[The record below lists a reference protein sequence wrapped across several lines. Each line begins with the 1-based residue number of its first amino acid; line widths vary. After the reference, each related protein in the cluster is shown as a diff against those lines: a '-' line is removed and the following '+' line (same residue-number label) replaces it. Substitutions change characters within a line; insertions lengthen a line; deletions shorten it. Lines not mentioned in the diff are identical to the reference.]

1 MSIKRALV
9 SVHDKAGLV
18 DFCKGLIELNI
29 EIVSSGGTAEAL
41 KKAGIKVTLVSEI
54 TGFPE
59 ILDGRVKTLHP
70 NIHGALLALRGNKAH
85 METLAKHKITPI
97 DMVVV
102 NLYPFEATVAKGADM
117 AEAMENMDIGGPS
130 MIRSAAKNHKF
141 VVVIVSPSQY
151 APILEMLRKKG
162 DVTEE
167 MRGELA
173 REALLHTSS
182 YDIAI
187 HEYLSEKYKSQDK
200 FPKTVVARYEK
211 VQECRYGENAHQCGA
226 FYRLYGADRGL
237 LKAKQL
243 HGKEL
248 SFNNFLDMN
257 DALRIVVDFKD
268 PTVAVMKHANP
279 CGVATRKNILDAY
292 KVAFDVDS
300 KSAYGGV
307 VGLNR
312 TVDKDTA
319 EEIGKVFIEVVIAP
333 GYTKDALEILTKKKN
348 IRLMEIP
355 ENAVDWDELDMKK
368 VFGGVLYQTY
378 DHKEVTKADLKVIS
392 KRHPTEQEYHDLLF
406 AWKIVRN
413 VKSNAIVL
421 VKGDTTV
428 GIGAGQMS
436 RVDSAEIAVKK
447 SGGKSVGAVMASD
460 AFFPFRDALDVGGKA
475 GVTAVIHPGG
485 SIRDQEVIDAAN
497 EYNIAM
503 VYTGIRAFRH

>member
-1 MSIKRALV
+1 
-9 SVHDKAGLV
+9 
-18 DFCKGLIELNI
+18 
-29 EIVSSGGTAEAL
+29 
-41 KKAGIKVTLVSEI
+41 
-54 TGFPE
+54 
-59 ILDGRVKTLHP
+59 
-70 NIHGALLALRGNKAH
+70 
-85 METLAKHKITPI
+85 
-97 DMVVV
+97 
-102 NLYPFEATVAKGADM
+102 
-117 AEAMENMDIGGPS
+117 
-130 MIRSAAKNHKF
+130 
-141 VVVIVSPSQY
+141 
-151 APILEMLRKKG
+151 MLRQKG

-187 HEYLSEKYKSQDK
+187 HDYLSRTYKTKDM

-211 VQECRYGENAHQCGA
+211 VQDCRYGENAHQSGA
-226 FYRLYGADRGL
+226 FYRLYGVDRGL

-257 DALRIVVDFKD
+257 DALRIVVEFQE

-279 CGVATRKNILDAY
+279 CGVATRKDILEAY
-292 KVAFDVDS
+292 KVAFEVDS
-300 KSAYGGV
+300 KSAFGGV

-312 TVDKDTA
+312 TVDKETA
-319 EEIGKVFIEVVIAP
+319 DEIGKVFIEVVIAP
-333 GYTKDALEILTKKKN
+333 GYTQDALEILTKKKN
-348 IRLMEIP
+348 IRLMQIP
-355 ENAVDWDELDMKK
+355 ENAVDWDEHDMKK
-368 VFGGVLYQTY
+368 VFGGVLFQTY
-378 DHKEVTKADLKVIS
+378 DHKEVTKADFKVVS
-392 KRHPTEQEYHDLLF
+392 KRHPTNQEVHDLLF

-447 SGGKSVGAVMASD
+447 SGGKCVGSVMASD

-503 VYTGIRAFRH
+503 VYTGVRAFRH

>member
-1 MSIKRALV
+1 LSIKRALV

-18 DFCKGLIELNI
+18 DFCKGLNELDI

-54 TGFPE
+54 TGYPE

-70 NIHGALLALRGNKAH
+70 SIHGALLALRGNKAH
-85 METLAKHKITPI
+85 METLTKHKITPI

-141 VVVIVSPSQY
+141 VVVIVSPDQY
-151 APILEMLRKKG
+151 APILEMLRQKG
-162 DVTEE
+162 DVAEE

-187 HEYLSEKYKSQDK
+187 HDYLSRTYKTKDK

-226 FYRLYGADRGL
+226 FYRLYGVDRGL

-257 DALRIVVDFKD
+257 DALRIVVEFKE

-279 CGVATRKNILDAY
+279 CGVATRKKILDAY
-292 KVAFDVDS
+292 KVAFDVDA
-300 KSAYGGV
+300 KSAFGGV

-312 TVDKDTA
+312 IVDKDTA

-333 GYTKDALEILTKKKN
+333 GYTKEALEILEKKKN

-378 DHKEVTKADLKVIS
+378 DHKEVTKADLKVVS
-392 KRHPTEQEYHDLLF
+392 KRHPTDQEVHDLLF

-421 VKGDTTV
+421 VKADTTV

-447 SGGKSVGAVMASD
+447 SAGKCVGSVMASD
-460 AFFPFRDALDVGGKA
+460 AFFPFRDALDVGGKN